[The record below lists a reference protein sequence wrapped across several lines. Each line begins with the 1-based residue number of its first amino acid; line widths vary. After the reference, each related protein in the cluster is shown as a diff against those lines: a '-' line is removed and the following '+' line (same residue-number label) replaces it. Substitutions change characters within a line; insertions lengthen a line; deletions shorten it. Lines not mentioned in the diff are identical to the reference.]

1 MKGNKLLLTMTP
13 DIHGYLAEASDKLG
27 ISMSSYVSMLVGKD
41 REQNEALALLRKIP
55 EEKLAELLKG
65 SAST

>member
-1 MKGNKLLLTMTP
+1 MTGNKLLVTMTP
-13 DIHGYLAEASDKLG
+13 ELYDYLGEKSDKLG
-27 ISMSSYVSMLVGKD
+27 MSKSAYMSMLVGKD